1 MTSLRTST
9 LSISPLAAALAASLA
24 ACGGGN
30 PTEDAG
36 MSGTDTGPAD
46 DTGTMTGRDSGP
58 ATTLGTCAMP
68 RMVTLAMGMPTTV
81 TGSTVGG
88 PDGTLDLG
96 ECGVNPM
103 STDRPPQEVLAI
115 QVPGSGDVGITFD
128 LTGATAMDF
137 DTVVQLRTACETTPT
152 DPATTCFDDVSMA
165 ETRSAGSFMATGGS
179 TVYLVLTGFPGAM
192 SDRGAY
198 SMVIEARPNAAPTLT
213 GATARRVADDR
224 LEIFATGMDADMNA
238 VGVGVQFLGADGM
251 PLPADPAG
259 APMDVGPYYLG
270 FDVEPTTAAFTD
282 QLVTGPGSADVD
294 VVGTAVSLRI
304 FAFDEFGARSATRDA
319 MIGMVSEVG
328 FGEMCDAT
336 RLCRAPNVCEAGV
349 CAPSAATRAL
359 CSGATA
365 VSLTAPTGSMPTSA
379 MQTVMLAAGEG
390 IVSAGMCEQSAAS
403 ESVLAVT
410 VPAGAFDLVA
420 STNLAA
426 NPLDTDTVVYVRSTC
441 ENETTELVCDD
452 DYLGAPDGDYRSVAI
467 VENAPAGTHF
477 VFVDGYAPFDAATTV
492 QLELQLRP
500 VLATGAACDPAGLMN
515 RCAMGACPAM
525 GAAVCP

>member
-1 MTSLRTST
+1 MMSLRTST
-9 LSISPLAAALAASLA
+9 LLSIPSIALLATSLA
-24 ACGGGN
+24 ACGGGDPVADAATPGADTN
-30 PTEDAG
+30 P
-36 MSGTDTGPAD
+36 MVDTGM
-46 DTGTMTGRDSGP
+46 MTGNDSGP

-68 RMVTLAMGMPTTV
+68 RMVTLAMGTPSTV
-81 TGSTVGG
+81 TGSTAGG
-88 PDGTLDLG
+88 PDGTLMLG
-96 ECGVNPM
+96 ECGANPM

-137 DTVVQLRTACETTPT
+137 DTVVQVRTACETTPT
-152 DPATTCFDDVSMA
+152 DAASTCFDDVSMA

-192 SDRGAY
+192 TDRGAY

-213 GATARRVADDR
+213 DATARRVADDR
-224 LEIFATGMDADMNA
+224 LEIFATGMDADSNA

-270 FDVEPTTAAFTD
+270 FDAEVTTTAFTN

-294 VVGTAVSLRI
+294 VVGTAVSLRV
-304 FAFDEFGARSATRDA
+304 FAFDEFGARSATRDV

-349 CAPSAATRAL
+349 CAPSPETRAL
-359 CSGATA
+359 CTAATA
-365 VSLTAPTGSMPTSA
+365 VSLTAPTGSAPTSA

-390 IVSAGMCEQSAAS
+390 VVSAGTCEQSAAA
-403 ESVLAVT
+403 ERVLAVT
-410 VPAGAFDLVA
+410 VPAGTFDLVA

-426 NPLDTDTVVYVRSTC
+426 NPIDTDTVVYVRSTC

-452 DYLGAPDGDYRSVAI
+452 DYLNAPDGDYRSVAV
-467 VENAPAGTHF
+467 VENAAAGVHF

-500 VLATGAACDPAGLMN
+500 VLATGAACDPTGVMN
-515 RCAMGACPAM
+515 RCAMGACPASGM
-525 GAAVCP
+525 AVCP